1 MSFSRFIAAR
11 ISFKSKRTF
20 SKLIVRIAIVGIM
33 LGLSVMILTV
43 AIIKGFK
50 HEITSKVRGF
60 GGDISVYKYDL
71 NNSFEASPIA
81 LDSAFIKRLKTKKFI
96 TAIMPFATKPGIIK
110 ANNEI
115 EGVVLKGVDK
125 SYDPAFFKD
134 NMVSGHLTDFT
145 DTVKAQKEVMIST
158 TTAGRLNLK
167 AGDSFLMYFSG
178 QSLKKRKYTISG
190 IYDVGVEEVNKTFVV
205 GNLSQVQRLNNWEAG
220 QIGGY
225 QLQTDDFEALEQYN
239 TSLKDVMPINLKSY
253 TIIESYP
260 AIFEWLKLLDANTE
274 VLLILMLMVAV
285 INMIS
290 ALLIMI
296 LERTTM
302 IGMLKAM
309 GCTNWRIQQIFL
321 YNAMYLI
328 GLGLLFGNILGLG
341 LGYLQHQTHWF
352 KLDEASYYM
361 KFVPIQIE
369 WPDIILLNI
378 GTLVISL
385 LVMVIP
391 SMLVSR
397 ISPVKAI
404 KFN

>member
-71 NNSFEASPIA
+71 NNSFENSPINI
-81 LDSAFIKRLKTKKFI
+81 DSAFIKRIKTKKFI
-96 TAIMPFATKPGIIK
+96 DHMMPFATKPGIIK

-125 SYDPAFFKD
+125 SYDPAFFKE
-134 NMVSGHLTDFT
+134 NMVSGKVTDFT
-145 DTVKAQKEVMIST
+145 DTLKAQTQVMIST
-158 TTAGRLNLK
+158 TTAGRLKLK
-167 AGDSFLMYFSG
+167 TGDSFLMYFSG
-178 QSLKKRKYTISG
+178 QSLLKRKYTISG
-190 IYDVGVEEVNKTFVV
+190 IYDVGVEEMNKTFVV
-205 GNLSQVQRLNNWEAG
+205 GNLSQIQKLNKWEPN

-225 QLQTDDFEALEQYN
+225 QLQTDDFDALEQY
-239 TSLKDVMPINLKSY
+239 SDALKDMMPINLKSY
-253 TIIESYP
+253 TIVDSYP

-302 IGMLKAM
+302 IGLLKAM

-321 YNAMYLI
+321 YNAFYLI
-328 GLGLLFGNILGLG
+328 GLGLLLGNILGLG
-341 LGYLQHQTHWF
+341 LGWLQQHTHWF
-352 KLDEASYYM
+352 KLDESSYYM
-361 KFVPIQIE
+361 KFVPIEIE
-369 WPDIILLNI
+369 WRDIALLNI
-378 GTLVISL
+378 GTLFISL
-385 LVMVIP
+385 LVMVLP

-404 KFN
+404 KFK